1 MLETITLRANLCVV
15 GGGMAGICA
24 AIAAARGGA
33 SVVLM
38 QERPVLGGNASS
50 EIRMWVCGAHGENNR
65 ETGIVEEIALEN
77 LRRNP
82 TKNFYIWDTVLYD
95 FVLREKNI
103 TLLLNC
109 ACMDATVEEGDFADD
124 RDRRITAVT
133 GYQMTTQRFIQV
145 EAELFADCSGDSILA
160 PLTGASYRE
169 GREGK
174 DDFGE
179 PTYVESPDKLH
190 MGMSCLIQGRETDR
204 PVAFTPPP
212 FALKLTDEDFRHRSP
227 RMESS
232 YENFWYL
239 ELGGNRDAIGDTEEV
254 AQELRALAMGTW
266 DYVKNSGRYDT
277 DNWEL
282 EFFGFLPGKRE
293 SRRMVGE
300 YTVTANDL
308 LECTLFP
315 DAVAFGGWPID
326 DHYPDGFYHKGHPNT
341 NILPARP
348 YAVPYRSLYSA
359 NVENL
364 FFAGRNISMTH
375 FAMSSMRVMATCAL
389 MGQAVGTAAAL
400 AARYSLTPHGVYT
413 RRLEELQDS
422 LMDADCFLPA
432 RERSVGE
439 ACRRTVLV
447 DKNGIPVAGGET
459 LKNGQDRPNIHYG
472 TTSCGLSLPNGEGV
486 EYRFEAPTAVE
497 SVHLTF
503 DSDLDRTT
511 LPGDKCEQDHSTR
524 ANVRLDSPQFYLPL
538 TLCKA
543 FRLEAETADGIKVLL
558 DVDHNALRAYHVE
571 VGRADIT
578 AIRLIPLENYGGA
591 GETRVFSFDF
601 R

>member
-1 MLETITLRANLCVV
+1 MLERKTLTADLCVV

-65 ETGIVEEIALEN
+65 ETGIIEEIALEN

-109 ACMDATVEEGDFADD
+109 ACMDAAVEEGNFADG
-124 RDRRITAVT
+124 RDRRITSVT
-133 GYQMTTQRFIQV
+133 GYQMTTQRFIEV
-145 EAELFADCSGDSILA
+145 KATHYADCSGDSILA
-160 PLTGASYRE
+160 PLTGALYRE

-174 DDFGE
+174 NDFGE

-212 FALKLTDEDFRHRSP
+212 FALKLTQDDFRHRSP
-227 RMESS
+227 RMHSS

-254 AQELRALAMGTW
+254 AKELRALAMGTW
-266 DYVKNSGRYDT
+266 DYVKNSGHYDT
-277 DNWEL
+277 GNWEL
-282 EFFGFLPGKRE
+282 EFLGFLPGKRE

-300 YTVTANDL
+300 YTITANDL
-308 LECTLFP
+308 LDHTDFP
-315 DAVAFGGWPID
+315 DTVAYGGWPID
-326 DHYPDGFYHKGHPNT
+326 DHYPDGFYHQGRPNT
-341 NILPARP
+341 NILPERP
-348 YAVPYRSLYSA
+348 YSVPYRALYSK

-389 MGQAVGTAAAL
+389 LGQAVGTAAAL
-400 AARYSLTPHGVYT
+400 AARYGLTPHGVYT
-413 RRLEELQDS
+413 QRLEELQDS

-432 RERSVGE
+432 MTRPVSEV
-439 ACRRTVLV
+439 CRRSVLV
-447 DKNGIPVAGGET
+447 DKKGTPVAGGET

-486 EYRFEAPTAVE
+486 EYRFDAPTALE

-543 FRLEAETADGIKVLL
+543 FRLEAETADGVEVLL
-558 DVDHNALRAYHVE
+558 NVEQNALRAYHVE

-578 AIRLIPLENYGGA
+578 ALRLIPLENYGGT

>member
-1 MLETITLRANLCVV
+1 MLERKTLTADLCVI

-65 ETGIVEEIALEN
+65 ETGIIEEIALEN

-109 ACMDATVEEGDFADD
+109 ACMDAAVEEGNFADG
-124 RDRRITAVT
+124 RDRRITSVT
-133 GYQMTTQRFIQV
+133 GYQMTTQRFIEV
-145 EAELFADCSGDSILA
+145 KATHYADCSGDSILA
-160 PLTGASYRE
+160 PLTGALYRE

-174 DDFGE
+174 NDFGE

-212 FALKLTDEDFRHRSP
+212 FSLKLTDEDFRHRSP
-227 RMESS
+227 RMHSS

-254 AQELRALAMGTW
+254 AKELRALAMGTW
-266 DYVKNSGRYDT
+266 DYVKNSGHYDT
-277 DNWEL
+277 GNWEL
-282 EFFGFLPGKRE
+282 EFLGFLPGKRE

-300 YTVTANDL
+300 YTITANDL
-308 LECTLFP
+308 LDHTDFP
-315 DAVAFGGWPID
+315 DTVAYGGWPID
-326 DHYPDGFYHKGHPNT
+326 DHYPDGFYHQGRPNT
-341 NILPARP
+341 NILPERP
-348 YAVPYRSLYSA
+348 YSVPYRALYSK

-389 MGQAVGTAAAL
+389 LGQAVGTAAAL
-400 AARYSLTPHGVYT
+400 AARYGLTPHGVYT
-413 RRLEELQDS
+413 RRLAELQAS

-432 RERSVGE
+432 MTRPVNEV
-439 ACRRTVLV
+439 CRRSVLV
-447 DKNGIPVAGGET
+447 DKKGTPVAGGDT

-472 TTSCGLSLPNGEGV
+472 TATCGLSLPNGEGV
-486 EYRFEAPTAVE
+486 EYRFDAPTAVE

-543 FRLEAETADGIKVLL
+543 FRLEAETAGGVEVLL
-558 DVDHNALRAYHVE
+558 DVEQNALRAYHVE
-571 VGRADIT
+571 LGRADIT
-578 AIRLIPLENYGGA
+578 ALRLIPLENYGGT

>member
-1 MLETITLRANLCVV
+1 MLERKTLTADLCVV

-24 AIAAARGGA
+24 AIAAARNGA

-65 ETGIVEEIALEN
+65 ETGIIEEIALEN

-109 ACMDATVEEGDFADD
+109 ACMDAAVEEGNFADG
-124 RDRRITAVT
+124 RDRRITSVT
-133 GYQMTTQRFIQV
+133 GYQMTTQRFIEV
-145 EAELFADCSGDSILA
+145 KATHYADCSGDSILA
-160 PLTGASYRE
+160 PLTGALYRE

-174 DDFGE
+174 NDFGE

-212 FALKLTDEDFRHRSP
+212 FSLKLTDEDFRHRSP
-227 RMESS
+227 RMHSR

-254 AQELRALAMGTW
+254 AKELRALAMGTW
-266 DYVKNSGRYDT
+266 DYVKNSGHYDT
-277 DNWEL
+277 GNWEL
-282 EFFGFLPGKRE
+282 EFLGFLPGKRE

-300 YTVTANDL
+300 YTITANDL
-308 LECTLFP
+308 LDHTYFP
-315 DAVAFGGWPID
+315 DTVAYGGWPID
-326 DHYPDGFYHKGHPNT
+326 DHYPDGFYHQGRPNT
-341 NILPARP
+341 NILPERP
-348 YAVPYRSLYSA
+348 YSVPYRALYSK

-389 MGQAVGTAAAL
+389 LGQAVGTAAAL
-400 AARYSLTPHGVYT
+400 AARYGLTPHGIYT

-432 RERSVGE
+432 MTRPVSED
-439 ACRRTVLV
+439 CRRSVLV
-447 DKNGIPVAGGET
+447 DKNGAPVAGGET

-472 TTSCGLSLPNGEGV
+472 TATCGLSLPNGEGV
-486 EYRFEAPTAVE
+486 EYRFDAPTAVE

-543 FRLEAETADGIKVLL
+543 FRLEAETADGVEVLL
-558 DVDHNALRAYHVE
+558 DVEQNALRTYHVE

-578 AIRLIPLENYGGA
+578 ALRLIPLENYGGT